1 MSTITEELDLTIT
14 QKTLR
19 IPTGTMQPVGIGAV
33 GHPLRWDDPGM
44 CSASATDVCASP
56 TNDDNC
62 PPTQTICF
70 TTDGTVC
77 PSNTC

>member
-1 MSTITEELDLTIT
+1 MSAITEELDLTIR

-19 IPTGTMQPVGIGAV
+19 MPTGTMQPVDIGAV

-56 TNDDNC
+56 TNRSSSC
-62 PPTQTICF
+62 PE
-70 TTDGTVC
+70 TTTLCLSTEDFECTR
-77 PSNTC
+77 